1 MGGAM
6 TLGACGGHHIYQPA
20 DLETM
25 SVPGPLSDAH
35 AVTKLPAQDLDRARR
50 FYRDKL
56 GLEPVEEREGGL
68 RFICAGTEFHLFSS
82 SGAASGA
89 STQMGFEVSDLEAV
103 IEDLRRRG
111 VTFESVEV
119 PGFDRQ
125 GEMVVVPSNYPSKG
139 AGELGAFFYDSEGN
153 LLALGQATDGGDAT
167 GHRRSSTGA
176 SVGSVGT
183 SDVAHVSIDELKAVE
198 EFLEG
203 FRFRRAGAELGATPF
218 GMSVIDMP
226 ADATA
231 YPEHDHSSEGPGN
244 PPAHQLG
251 QEEVYIALRGSA
263 DVQVDGHRYK
273 LDANHIIR
281 VGPTARRKILPGPD
295 GVRLLAIGGYPRA
308 YDPAA
313 TA

>member
-1 MGGAM
+1 
-6 TLGACGGHHIYQPA
+6 
-20 DLETM
+20 M
-25 SVPGPLSDAH
+25 SMPGPLSDAH

-89 STQMGFEVSDLEAV
+89 STQIGFEVTDLEAV

-111 VTFESVEV
+111 VTFAAVEV
-119 PGFDRQ
+119 PGFETQ
-125 GEMVVVPSNYPSKG
+125 GEMVVVPNNYPSKG
-139 AGELGAFFYDSEGN
+139 SGELGAFFYDSEGN
-153 LLALGQATDGGDAT
+153 LLALGQATDGEHPRGPRLPSGRARAVPA
-167 GHRRSSTGA
+167 GL
-176 SVGSVGT
+176 
-183 SDVAHVSIDELKAVE
+183 SDVTYVGIDELEGVE
-198 EFLEG
+198 GFLEG
-203 FRFRRAGAELGATPF
+203 FTFRRAGAQMGVTPF
-218 GMSVIDMP
+218 GMSIIDMP
-226 ADATA
+226 AGTTA

-263 DVQVDGHRYK
+263 DVQVGGHRYK
-273 LDANHIIR
+273 LDADHIIR

-295 GVRLLAIGGYPRA
+295 GVRLLAIGGFPGRA
-308 YDPAA
+308 YDPAS
-313 TA
+313 TV

>member
-1 MGGAM
+1 M
-6 TLGACGGHHIYQPA
+6 
-20 DLETM
+20 
-25 SVPGPLSDAH
+25 PGPLSNAH

-68 RFICAGTEFHLFSS
+68 RYICAGTEFHLFSS

-111 VTFESVEV
+111 VMFEAVDV
-119 PGFDRQ
+119 PGFERH

-139 AGELGAFFYDSEGN
+139 SGELGAFFYDSEGN
-153 LLALGQATDGGDAT
+153 LVALGQATDGDTTGPHLASVSAGAGSAATSDAT
-167 GHRRSSTGA
+167 
-176 SVGSVGT
+176 
-183 SDVAHVSIDELKAVE
+183 HVRIDELKAVE
-198 EFLEG
+198 GFLEG
-203 FRFRRAGAELGATPF
+203 FAFRRAGAQMGVTPF
-218 GMSVIDMP
+218 GMSIIEMP
-226 ADATA
+226 AETTA

-263 DVQVDGHRYK
+263 DVQIDGHRYT
-273 LDANHIIR
+273 LDADHIIR

-295 GVRLLAIGGYPRA
+295 GVRLLAIGGYPGRA
-308 YDPAA
+308 YDPAS

>member
-1 MGGAM
+1 
-6 TLGACGGHHIYQPA
+6 
-20 DLETM
+20 M
-25 SVPGPLSDAH
+25 SMPGPLSDAH

-89 STQMGFEVSDLEAV
+89 STQIGFEVSDLEAV

-111 VTFESVEV
+111 VTFAAVEV
-119 PGFDRQ
+119 PGFETQ
-125 GEMVVVPSNYPSKG
+125 GEMVVVPNNYPSKG
-139 AGELGAFFYDSEGN
+139 SGELGAFFYDSEGN
-153 LLALGQATDGGDAT
+153 LLALGQATDGEHPRGPRPPS
-167 GHRRSSTGA
+167 GHA
-176 SVGSVGT
+176 SAVPAGL
-183 SDVAHVSIDELKAVE
+183 SDVTYVGIDELEGVE
-198 EFLEG
+198 GFLEG
-203 FRFRRAGAELGATPF
+203 FTFRRAGAQMGVIPF
-218 GMSVIDMP
+218 GMSIIDMP
-226 ADATA
+226 AGTTA

-263 DVQVDGHRYK
+263 DVQVGGHRYK
-273 LDANHIIR
+273 LDADHIIR

-295 GVRLLAIGGYPRA
+295 GVRLLAIGGFPGRA
-308 YDPAA
+308 YDPAS
-313 TA
+313 TV